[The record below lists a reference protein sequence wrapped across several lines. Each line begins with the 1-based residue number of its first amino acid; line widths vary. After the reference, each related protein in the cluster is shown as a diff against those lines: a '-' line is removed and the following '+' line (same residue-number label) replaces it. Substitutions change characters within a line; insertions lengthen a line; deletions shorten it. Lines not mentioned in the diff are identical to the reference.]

1 MTGLGLRPS
10 ILRIMNKG
18 IEARNYRV
26 REEVRPIK
34 SEIGIYDFAK
44 YDFIKYINF

>member
-18 IEARNYRV
+18 IEARNYR
-26 REEVRPIK
+26 
-34 SEIGIYDFAK
+34 GLALFLT
-44 YDFIKYINF
+44 YIEYLAVD